1 MKKFLKNLPTVFF
14 VAFIFIMTILFF
26 ALPKKEYSSAEKR
39 YLSDFPKLSVDTF
52 FSGDFGED
60 FETYLSDHTAFRQF
74 WVGLNSYYN
83 LSLGNPLS
91 NGIYHCKDGYLVN
104 DPPVTDRFDTNIDI
118 IAEFASKTDLPST
131 MVLAP
136 STGYVA
142 NDVLPNNHIVYH
154 DDELVESAKETLKE
168 NGVSFV
174 DLRSEFKE
182 AYRNDAQL
190 YYKTDHH
197 WTTSG
202 AHLAYCNLS
211 DKMGFKANNKDN
223 FEITSYDDFYG
234 TTYSSSGYWLTKPDV
249 IEVWESKS
257 LKDSELSISIAD
269 GKNSVESTSM
279 FFLDNLK
286 DDDKYP
292 VFLDGN
298 HPYTLIENNTLKESG
313 NNKKL
318 LIIKDSFAHSLT
330 PFLADHYSEIVM
342 IDMRYYKEKVSQL
355 IENEKFTEILF
366 VYSIDNLGS
375 DTDIAWLE

>member
-182 AYRNDAQL
+182 AYRNGAQL

-249 IEVWESKS
+249 IEVWQSKS

-298 HPYTLIENNTLKESG
+298 HPYTLIENKTLKESG

>member
-1 MKKFLKNLPTVFF
+1 
-14 VAFIFIMTILFF
+14 
-26 ALPKKEYSSAEKR
+26 
-39 YLSDFPKLSVDTF
+39 
-52 FSGDFGED
+52 
-60 FETYLSDHTAFRQF
+60 
-74 WVGLNSYYN
+74 
-83 LSLGNPLS
+83 
-91 NGIYHCKDGYLVN
+91 
-104 DPPVTDRFDTNIDI
+104 
-118 IAEFASKTDLPST
+118 
-131 MVLAP
+131 
-136 STGYVA
+136 
-142 NDVLPNNHIVYH
+142 
-154 DDELVESAKETLKE
+154 
-168 NGVSFV
+168 
-174 DLRSEFKE
+174 
-182 AYRNDAQL
+182 
-190 YYKTDHH
+190 
-197 WTTSG
+197 
-202 AHLAYCNLS
+202 
-211 DKMGFKANNKDN
+211 MGFKANNKDN

-234 TTYSSSGYWLTKPDV
+234 TPYSSSGYWLTKPDV

-298 HPYTLIENNTLKESG
+298 HPYTLIENKTLKESG

>member
-142 NDVLPNNHIVYH
+142 NNVLPNNHIVYH

-182 AYRNDAQL
+182 AYRNGAQL

-211 DKMGFKANNKDN
+211 DKMGFKANNKDS

-298 HPYTLIENNTLKESG
+298 HPYTLIENKTLKESG